1 MKKTLFA
8 AAATACTLS
17 SAAFAQSSTVTLY
30 GVADAGVSYQSHVNG
45 GTNRQGSIA
54 ALSSGGLSGSR
65 WGIRGVEDLGGNLK
79 GIFVLESGF
88 DIDTGRSAQGNRL
101 FGRQAYV
108 GLQGDF
114 GAITMGR
121 QQNALFDLFGAY
133 DPMSVAGVYSLN
145 AVDNQFNGRA
155 DNALKYT
162 GKFGGLTAT
171 GFYSFGRDAN
181 VGLGG
186 EVPGSFKVGT
196 NFGGGLAYA
205 NGALS
210 VGAAYDQYQGSTLAA
225 SGLSAKRAAIGASY
239 TLGEAKVF
247 TGYRWLRDEVS
258 TSTARHDNLYW
269 LGAQYKLTPAFTL
282 NGAAYYTNA
291 RTDSNSSWMFVLN
304 GNYALSK
311 RTDAYVLVGYVT
323 NKGNATFGVTGT
335 ANTLPGQNQT
345 GAMIGMRHRF

>member
-1 MKKTLFA
+1 M
-8 AAATACTLS
+8 
-17 SAAFAQSSTVTLY
+17 
-30 GVADAGVSYQSHVNG
+30 
-45 GTNRQGSIA
+45 
-54 ALSSGGLSGSR
+54 
-65 WGIRGVEDLGGNLK
+65 
-79 GIFVLESGF
+79 LESGF

-196 NFGGGLAYA
+196 NFGGA
-205 NGALS
+205 
-210 VGAAYDQYQGSTLAA
+210 
-225 SGLSAKRAAIGASY
+225 
-239 TLGEAKVF
+239 
-247 TGYRWLRDEVS
+247 WLTRMARS
-258 TSTARHDNLYW
+258 QWAPPTTSTRKHPCSFGPFRQACRDW
-269 LGAQYKLTPAFTL
+269 C
-282 NGAAYYTNA
+282 
-291 RTDSNSSWMFVLN
+291 VV
-304 GNYALSK
+304 YA
-311 RTDAYVLVGYVT
+311 G
-323 NKGNATFGVTGT
+323 
-335 ANTLPGQNQT
+335 
-345 GAMIGMRHRF
+345 